1 MTHFSRRKILDAI
14 SQIIADEGRKV
25 GLFLPK
31 KKHSKAGCQL
41 ILSKNIENFDK
52 NLYQNTK
59 ELIYIIRKEE

>member
-1 MTHFSRRKILDAI
+1 MTHFSRRTILDAI
-14 SQIIADEGRKV
+14 SQIITDEGRK
-25 GLFLPK
+25 LDYSCQ
-31 KKHSKAGCQL
+31 KKHSKDCQL